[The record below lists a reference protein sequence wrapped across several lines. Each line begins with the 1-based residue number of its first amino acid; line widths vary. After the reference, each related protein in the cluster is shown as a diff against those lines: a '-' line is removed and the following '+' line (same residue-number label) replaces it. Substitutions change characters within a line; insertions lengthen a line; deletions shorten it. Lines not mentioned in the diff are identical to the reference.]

1 MKQDSTDADTK
12 RKNKEKLNQLKK
24 RKKEV
29 EEEILNEI
37 RKLAPEKLKNLQFPP
52 DHKIWL

>member
-1 MKQDSTDADTK
+1 MKQDSTDAETK

-37 RKLAPEKLKNLQFPP
+37 KKLAPEKLKNLQFPP
-52 DHKIWL
+52 EHKI

>member
-1 MKQDSTDADTK
+1 MKQDSTDVDTK

-37 RKLAPEKLKNLQFPP
+37 KKLAPEKLKNLKFPP
-52 DHKIWL
+52 DHKI

>member
-12 RKNKEKLNQLKK
+12 RKNKEKLNQLKE

-37 RKLAPEKLKNLQFPP
+37 KKLAPEKLKNLQFP
-52 DHKIWL
+52 KKK

>member
-24 RKKEV
+24 G
-29 EEEILNEI
+29 
-37 RKLAPEKLKNLQFPP
+37 KNQLGFFGN
-52 DHKIWL
+52 